1 MADGIR
7 PWERLGKAGLAQGR
21 SCRPCSNTVRAV
33 LAREHG
39 RKGERLGCFFGGSQ
53 QGLVVGMWNRKPHSI
68 FASQVAGQTCLVPMF
83 QSLEEL
89 EVEIAILIFMTKKRL
104 GPMVD
109 RIPGLTT
116 GTLRAGRAGAGC
128 GWRVCLSSQC
138 PGSQLVTYPVKADE
152 RTWPSSYISQT

>member
-1 MADGIR
+1 MVSSQDVQSLADGVR

-39 RKGERLGCFFGGSQ
+39 RKGERHGCFFGGSQ
-53 QGLVVGMWNRKPHSI
+53 QGLVVGMWSRKPHSI

-89 EVEIAILIFMTKKRL
+89 EVEIAILIFMTKKSL
-104 GPMVD
+104 GPMGD

-116 GTLRAGRAGAGC
+116 GTLRQAGLGLVVGGESASVLSVPGH
-128 GWRVCLSSQC
+128 GWSHTL
-138 PGSQLVTYPVKADE
+138 
-152 RTWPSSYISQT
+152 